1 MKYAATRRR
10 WILLRYVDINEV
22 IMVVVFSI
30 FVAPLSLSLSCRSIA
45 YSSSRSFVSLSI
57 DFFI

>member
-30 FVAPLSLSLSCRSIA
+30 FVAPLSLSL
-45 YSSSRSFVSLSI
+45 L
-57 DFFI
+57 